1 MLIYSIIIA
10 VAFIVIV
17 LLILLVVGVFLKKE
31 YSEDAKSY
39 FDSDFLATSQNY
51 QRVSILLFAAMQ
63 IVTFVSMAVLF
74 MLIFRIFSNNYRPS
88 VLTALILILAFF
100 VSLIIITF
108 TVGDIDDKVV
118 VSAEIPGV
126 DIADRPVYYKGTGRL
141 KGSFIRA
148 GEADEPMSDYE
159 IYSYDA
165 YHRRIRDDIRIA
177 DMAEKTQ
184 FDKLAIDKFIIAV
197 KENKPNISRLEDDEI
212 LELMGIVKDG
222 KPTLTGVMCFY
233 KYPQAIF
240 PQLCITAVVVPGTQM
255 GQTGIDGERFIDNKR
270 IEGTISQ
277 MLDEAMYFVKRNMRE
292 KTIIDKNG
300 KRNDKPEYP
309 VKAVREA
316 VLNAL
321 MHRDYSIHTE
331 GTPVRIII
339 YSDRMEII
347 NEGGLYGKLTID
359 SLGKIHADTR
369 NQTLTNILEILK
381 IADNRYSGIPTIR
394 MEMQEH
400 NHPEPIFKNNRG
412 SFFVILENRMEIQ
425 IESSKLKTGDIQ
437 AGLLEFCKTP
447 KTREEIVKLVGRTQ
461 YYAIKTLV
469 MPLVEQGLLKLTIPD
484 KPKSR
489 NQKYFS

>member
-1 MLIYSIIIA
+1 MQKED
-10 VAFIVIV
+10 
-17 LLILLVVGVFLKKE
+17 LLNLVKE
-31 YSEDAKSY
+31 VQKYQCESQTVEVKSAHEGCPTKLY
-39 FDSDFLATSQNY
+39 GSLSSFSNQDGGG
-51 QRVSILLFAAMQ
+51 ILLFGIDEKRDFEAAGVYDPQDLMHKVTEQCKQMQ
-63 IVTFVSMAVLF
+63 PIV
-74 MLIFRIFSNNYRPS
+74 RP
-88 VLTALILILAFF
+88 L
-100 VSLIIITF
+100 F
-108 TVGDIDDKVV
+108 TVCDIGDKVV

-141 KGSFIRA
+141 KGSFIRS

-159 IYSYDA
+159 IYSHDA

-177 DMAEKTQ
+177 DIAQKTQ
-184 FDKLAIDKFIIAV
+184 FDKPAIDKFIIAV

-300 KRNDKPEYP
+300 KRNDKPQYP

-331 GTPVRIII
+331 GTPVRIIM

-359 SLGKIHADTR
+359 SLGKMHADTR
-369 NQTLTNILEILK
+369 NQTLANILEILK
-381 IADNRYSGIPTIR
+381 IAENRYSGIPTIR

-400 NHPEPIFKNNRG
+400 HHPEPIFKDNRG
-412 SFFVILENRMEIQ
+412 SFFVILENRMKIQ
-425 IESSKLKTGDIQ
+425 IESSKLKTRDIQ
-437 AGLLEFCKTP
+437 ADLLEFCKTP